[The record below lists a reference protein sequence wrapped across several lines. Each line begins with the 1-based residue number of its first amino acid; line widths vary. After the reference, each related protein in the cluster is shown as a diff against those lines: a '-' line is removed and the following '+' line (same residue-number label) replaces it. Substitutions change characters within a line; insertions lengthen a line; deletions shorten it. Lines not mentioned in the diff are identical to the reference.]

1 MASLV
6 PVSQCDHEL
15 RGGDRRASVV
25 ECGGAPPLFHSPG
38 ARPKRSRSRRNQPH
52 SLGGRKSAAA
62 AAAAAHSKT
71 WRKSGSW
78 RALFRFLRMHWDH
91 EPSTE
96 RSADSLVRE
105 SWKFGSRG
113 HGCPRS
119 WQWFM
124 ESLQWFIDRS
134 GHYL

>member
-1 MASLV
+1 
-6 PVSQCDHEL
+6 
-15 RGGDRRASVV
+15 
-25 ECGGAPPLFHSPG
+25 
-38 ARPKRSRSRRNQPH
+38 
-52 SLGGRKSAAA
+52 
-62 AAAAAHSKT
+62 
-71 WRKSGSW
+71 
-78 RALFRFLRMHWDH
+78 MHWDH

-124 ESLQWFIDRS
+124 ESLHSLLHMHWYHEPVQQPWERRRS
-134 GHYL
+134 TRRRGLSQGIVRAAQHLVPETQQALGCLPSDAGIGNGNAVTQVR

>member
-1 MASLV
+1 
-6 PVSQCDHEL
+6 
-15 RGGDRRASVV
+15 
-25 ECGGAPPLFHSPG
+25 
-38 ARPKRSRSRRNQPH
+38 
-52 SLGGRKSAAA
+52 
-62 AAAAAHSKT
+62 
-71 WRKSGSW
+71 
-78 RALFRFLRMHWDH
+78 MHWDH

-124 ESLQWFIDRS
+124 ERLHSPSRMHWDHEPSVIPLTRPPDTLSPTATGGVCLAVVELVTLRRVAPRTATQKLLANRAVRAS
-134 GHYL
+134 GPAAERGGVVAARRPPPR

>member
-1 MASLV
+1 MNLSIVLV
-6 PVSQCDHEL
+6 LVVVIDSRPFGFDYEHE
-15 RGGDRRASVV
+15 DDDED
-25 ECGGAPPLFHSPG
+25 EC
-38 ARPKRSRSRRNQPH
+38 R
-52 SLGGRKSAAA
+52 
-62 AAAAAHSKT
+62 
-71 WRKSGSW
+71 GSW
-78 RALFRFLRMHWDH
+78 RALFRFLRMHWDD

-124 ESLQWFIDRS
+124 EREKERLIHSASSEFSLATSPRLTPWHPGGHNCGFPARS
-134 GHYL
+134 GRWR